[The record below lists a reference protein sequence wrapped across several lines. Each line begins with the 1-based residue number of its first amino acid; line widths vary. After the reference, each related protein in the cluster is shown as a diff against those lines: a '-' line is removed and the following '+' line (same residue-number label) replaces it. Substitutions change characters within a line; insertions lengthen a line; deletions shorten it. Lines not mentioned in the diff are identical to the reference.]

1 MQKSQCIPGCI
12 CAVDKMSEL
21 QHDLQANTGHGTQE
35 MLNDL
40 KAAIEVNL
48 GEGWQILYPKKGLK
62 FEISDFLVEVRLRD
76 DPGIC
81 GKQVLGHEW
90 LHGPL
95 RGPHQQA
102 MISQS
107 FADFSGRVARLLQ
120 NEECSVERE
129 RGRRQKLEKLHL
141 DQVEGKFVW
150 LVFGGMVAFVGFCS
164 SCLLVLELE
173 DWVLSLGS
181 VEVAVIATVLA
192 VFASLAL
199 RYAFNYMIATIMWYQ
214 TEMDINHGSGHDG
227 SKILLS
233 RALLAPFLCQVD
245 LMTSGVYFLALVS
258 MVVCVAGAGRVSEV
272 LADGG
277 YTWPIAFLWSIPCCF
292 CIYFFYARCAC
303 QEPLSTKQYLSEIRE
318 RTARN
323 TLKFKGNVIPD
334 RAKACVCSWPGKY
347 ESAWQTLVDQSH
359 DGQISAAVVFL
370 PKGSPNFGRHDPI
383 PSSEALWGDCWCFP
397 LYGEQKPWGC
407 RWWTLWAANIE
418 KAVRCGVELQVFFFE
433 NMKGRGKVQSF
444 TTAGAEHCQR
454 ERIWQKEKEFKES
467 VAHRSGSC
475 RPWQPQQRCRRRF
488 FFTAQPGASATFLG
502 LAARGRSWFPRHIR
516 RTWEFPKGW
525 SGMAGKEGLPIHP
538 GRHYRIQ
545 SKLQEDHLLRALGLC
560 WSVLSFDG
568 FVLPRQSCGKMPQQV
583 LACFQ
588 SPKVVILT

>member
-62 FEISDFLVEVRLRD
+62 FEISDLLVEVRLRD

-323 TLKFKGNVIPD
+323 TLKFNGNVIPD

-467 VAHRSGSC
+467 VAYREAVAAGLDSLSKDAGEDSSSQHSREL
-475 RPWQPQQRCRRRF
+475 QRLFWAWLPEEDRDF
-488 FFTAQPGASATFLG
+488 
-502 LAARGRSWFPRHIR
+502 LAAS
-516 RTWEFPKGW
+516 
-525 SGMAGKEGLPIHP
+525 EGLGNSQKAEVAWLERKGYQYTQVDIIEFNQSSK
-538 GRHYRIQ
+538 RII
-545 SKLQEDHLLRALGLC
+545 SLE
-560 WSVLSFDG
+560 
-568 FVLPRQSCGKMPQQV
+568 P
-583 LACFQ
+583 
-588 SPKVVILT
+588 

>member
-323 TLKFKGNVIPD
+323 TLKFNGNVIPD

-475 RPWQPQQRCRRRF
+475 RP
-488 FFTAQPGASATFLG
+488 
-502 LAARGRSWFPRHIR
+502 
-516 RTWEFPKGW
+516 
-525 SGMAGKEGLPIHP
+525 
-538 GRHYRIQ
+538 
-545 SKLQEDHLLRALGLC
+545 
-560 WSVLSFDG
+560 
-568 FVLPRQSCGKMPQQV
+568 
-583 LACFQ
+583 
-588 SPKVVILT
+588 